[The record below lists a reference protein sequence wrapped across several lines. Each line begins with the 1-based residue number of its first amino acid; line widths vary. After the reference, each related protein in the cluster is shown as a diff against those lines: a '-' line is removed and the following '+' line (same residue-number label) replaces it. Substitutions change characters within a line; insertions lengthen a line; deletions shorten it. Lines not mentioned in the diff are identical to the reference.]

1 MLARRDAAIVS
12 PIAGTTRDV
21 LQVSMDL
28 GGIKCTLKDTAGIR
42 SETTDILE
50 LEGMKRSQ
58 LVIQE
63 ADLIVAMVD
72 VTNIFTGLNIVRSVL
87 EDCSKTTNNDENKSI
102 NDDNSKILY
111 QQQQQQ
117 QQRLLLVRN
126 KLDLLDETT
135 DLLDGKTQSL
145 LFDNNDGGDQ
155 LQRMVRFKEGGTF
168 DISCKSQEGIDS
180 FLQAV
185 TEIIVD
191 GIEGS
196 NSDHKSNSNAVN
208 EGALITRARHRH
220 HVEAAV
226 NALDRFSIL
235 SKEGSMAIDL
245 AAEELRLA
253 ASELGRITG
262 VVDVEDVLDVLFSD
276 FCIGK

>member
-111 QQQQQQ
+111 QQQQQ
-117 QQRLLLVRN
+117 RLLLVRN

-135 DLLDGKTQSL
+135 DLFDEKTQSL

-168 DISCKSQEGIDS
+168 DISCKSQEGIDL

-185 TEIIVD
+185 TEIIAD
-191 GIEGS
+191 RIEGS

-262 VVDVEDVLDVLFSD
+262 VVDVEDVLDVLFTD